1 MDNAGALLVVFGSA
15 AFIVWLIRYEWGPRI
30 GDIPDLIGKL
40 AELHKSGILS
50 DEEFSEKKTQL
61 LKRMKAN
68 FSRW

>member
-1 MDNAGALLVVFGSA
+1 MDNAGALRSLLGILLVVFGSA

-50 DEEFSEKKTQL
+50 DEEFSEKKTEL
-61 LKRMKAN
+61 LKRM
-68 FSRW
+68 

>member
-1 MDNAGALLVVFGSA
+1 MDNLSAWLVMLGAAVFV
-15 AFIVWLIRYEWGPRI
+15 VWLIRYEWGPRI

-61 LKRMKAN
+61 LKRM
-68 FSRW
+68 

>member
-15 AFIVWLIRYEWGPRI
+15 AFIVWLIRYERGPRI
-30 GDIPDLIGKL
+30 GDIPDLIGKF
-40 AELHKSGILS
+40 AELHKSGMLS
-50 DEEFSEKKTQL
+50 DEEFPEEKTQL